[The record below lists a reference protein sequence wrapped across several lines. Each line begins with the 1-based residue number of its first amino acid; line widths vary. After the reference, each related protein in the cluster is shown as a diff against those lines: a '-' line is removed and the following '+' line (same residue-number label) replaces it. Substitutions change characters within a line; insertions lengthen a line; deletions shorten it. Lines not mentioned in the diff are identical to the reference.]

1 MYSELQKSIT
11 WISRKPHKA
20 PKRPAS
26 VSSSGY
32 EGDLS
37 MQSFKRNLFLGLDS
51 LFFLQNAR
59 SSSACWQDVHWM
71 GLIFWDSWVEC
82 ISSWVAASFAR
93 KTEQP
98 VNIGSLFLICLG
110 SFTIGLCALKVF
122 VAEVAAVEL
131 RSAGITQSCGTSW
144 EPRGPAQ
151 KLVPSLFTALAS
163 CVGSVW
169 GERRISTFKNSEQ
182 SSK

>member
-1 MYSELQKSIT
+1 MLAGRTCTGWGSFSGIAGLNVFHPELQHPLLGRRSLST
-11 WISRKPHKA
+11 
-20 PKRPAS
+20 
-26 VSSSGY
+26 SG
-32 EGDLS
+32 L
-37 MQSFKRNLFLGLDS
+37 
-51 LFFLQNAR
+51 
-59 SSSACWQDVHWM
+59 
-71 GLIFWDSWVEC
+71 
-82 ISSWVAASFAR
+82 
-93 KTEQP
+93 
-98 VNIGSLFLICLG
+98 LFLICLG

>member
-11 WISRKPHKA
+11 WISQKSHKA

-59 SSSACWQDVHWM
+59 SSSACWQDMHWM

-93 KTEQP
+93 KTEP

-144 EPRGPAQ
+144 EPRGHAQ

>member
-93 KTEQP
+93 KTEP
-98 VNIGSLFLICLG
+98 VNIGSFVFNLPGFFYNRTVCPEGVCGRGCSSGAQVCRNYPELW
-110 SFTIGLCALKVF
+110 SFMGTQRSCTKAGTFTLHCPCILC
-122 VAEVAAVEL
+122 
-131 RSAGITQSCGTSW
+131 RQC
-144 EPRGPAQ
+144 
-151 KLVPSLFTALAS
+151 
-163 CVGSVW
+163 VW